1 MRKPSITRGKREKQV
16 WKEDNKVGGQRQVE
30 FEVSGDIQVEMS
42 SKWLDISF

>member
-1 MRKPSITRGKREKQV
+1 MGKPSITRGKREKQV
-16 WKEDNKVGGQRQVE
+16 WKEDNKVGGRRQVE